1 MIVKCLYATKWEARL
16 GTNLE
21 VNPVKCLYNSTK
33 TGHRSLV
40 STSVGVIVTVL
51 ECKVCQMS
59 GL

>member
-21 VNPVKCLYNSTK
+21 VNPVKCLYSSTK